1 MPALTDEG
9 RRVVDG
15 LVQRH
20 GFTKEAVEHMLV
32 AVLNGNCQMAQF
44 SHWEFGGSGQ
54 WMRGGM
60 TMIGDMFNNYL
71 KGRVDSLCAD
81 IASVLSNHGG
91 LYQSGS
97 FQSQSQSGSDSQ
109 HQESGRV
116 RGSSSLF
123 APDPEQNWWPQDL
136 GQPNALGS
144 QNQMRYAY
152 FANPRRLA
160 VKTGNSV
167 WVYDTLSHQIGGF
180 SQQQGSGG
188 GISFSSQFGNVDLN
202 SLPVVSR
209 DGQPV
214 VPAGNTPSNNTTSIN
229 NPATPPTVSHEA
241 APIAAAEPSS
251 AFSATSS
258 TGTTSESDVIAMI
271 ERLGDLKAKGI
282 LTDDEFN
289 QKKKE
294 LLARL

>member
-15 LVQRH
+15 LAQRH
-20 GFTKEAVEHMLV
+20 GFSREATEHMLV
-32 AVLNGNCQMAQF
+32 AVLNGNGHMAQF

-71 KGRVDSLCAD
+71 KGRVDSLCSD
-81 IASVLSNHGG
+81 IALVLSVQGG

-109 HQESGRV
+109 RQESGGL
-116 RGSSSLF
+116 RGDSNLF
-123 APDPEQNWWPQDL
+123 APDPSRNWWPQEL

-144 QNQMRYAY
+144 QNQMHYAY
-152 FANPRRLA
+152 FSASNRLA

-167 WVYDTLSHQIGGF
+167 WVYDTLNHQIGGF

-188 GISFSSQFGNVDLN
+188 GISFSSQFGTVDLN

-214 VPAGNTPSNNTTSIN
+214 TAQPIPSVTIPESAAHSN
-229 NPATPPTVSHEA
+229 ADAVQVSQTA
-241 APIAAAEPSS
+241 NSS
-251 AFSATSS
+251 E
-258 TGTTSESDVIAMI
+258 GDIIAML
-271 ERLGDLKAKGI
+271 ERLGDLKVKGI
-282 LTDDEFN
+282 LTEAEFN
-289 QKKKE
+289 EKKRE
-294 LLARL
+294 LLARI